1 MAVSRS
7 WTRCAAVAAAA
18 LLGAAAPGTA
28 PAHAGSSTAVQCKGT
43 ESVTYRPGVTFAPRN
58 VEITTE
64 GRFTT
69 CADSAGEVTSGA
81 YGERFTVFAGC
92 NDLLGDFKDRRT
104 VKWST
109 GESSVIDATGNS
121 TAVAGQVITTITG
134 TVEKGRYQG
143 RSVVQTVTLPQ
154 PDLLQCLSTGLTGAT
169 GVTTL
174 SIG

>member
-1 MAVSRS
+1 M
-7 WTRCAAVAAAA
+7 
-18 LLGAAAPGTA
+18 
-28 PAHAGSSTAVQCKGT
+28 
-43 ESVTYRPGVTFAPRN
+43 
-58 VEITTE
+58 
-64 GRFTT
+64 
-69 CADSAGEVTSGA
+69 TSGA